1 MAEVSNKAIR
11 HESGIVVKEVRLF
24 QGSNGLDITRIFSGI
39 IINEDIEMG
48 FLSGTL
54 IFIDDFMTSKDSLD
68 GTEVLDITFS
78 SYDENYQEYETP
90 YKKRFRVTKYE
101 QTIQP
106 GLGTQ
111 RSMVMHFVN
120 PASVINDS
128 IKLFRSYTNT
138 SSSAFV
144 GHCCDLMGVDE
155 NRSIE
160 ETLHAKNFIAPNVS
174 PLDMINWIK
183 LTSQSK
189 LNNGSDFYFFE
200 NIDGVHF
207 RSLETM
213 KSMEPT
219 QTLIFKGDVDNYSFN
234 SILKMTKPKGY
245 DVQDDIRFGG
255 AGATLYSHDL
265 YTKECRKYTYNT
277 ENITKLNPIDPRGKD
292 YERSDSSYVQLWPHN
307 HAYETLD
314 RNSNGHNSLIR
325 SIAKTRINYKTMLI
339 EIAGNIAIKS
349 GDIINV
355 KMPGIDGEEQVS
367 ESGKWLVK
375 KIKHT
380 ITPASYYMNLELVT
394 DGNTENVYE

>member
-1 MAEVSNKAIR
+1 MAEVSNKSIR
-11 HESGIVVKEVRLF
+11 HESGPIVKEVRLF
-24 QGSNGLDITRIFSGI
+24 QGTDGIDLTRVFSGI
-39 IINEDIEMG
+39 ILNEDIEMG

-54 IFIDDFMTSKDSLD
+54 IFIDDFMTSKDALN

-78 SYDENYQEYETP
+78 SRDGDYNEYEIP

-101 QTIQP
+101 QTLQP

-111 RSMVMHFVN
+111 RSMVMHFVSS
-120 PASVINDS
+120 ASVVNDS

-138 SSSAFV
+138 SSSTFV
-144 GHCCDLMGVDE
+144 NHCCDLMGVDE
-155 NRSIE
+155 NRFIE

-189 LNNGSDFYFFE
+189 VNNGSDFYFFE

-207 RSLETM
+207 KSLETM
-213 KSMEPT
+213 KGMEPT
-219 QTLIFKGDVDNYSFN
+219 QTLIFKGDVDNYSYN
-234 SILKMTKPKGY
+234 SILKLTKPKGY

-265 YTKECRKYTYNT
+265 YTKECRKYTYNP
-277 ENITKLNPIDPRGKD
+277 ENITRLNPIDPRGKD
-292 YERSDSSYVQLWPHN
+292 YERNDSSYVQLWPHN

-325 SIAKTRINYKTMLI
+325 SMAKTLINYKTMLV
-339 EIAGNIAIKS
+339 EIAGNIGIKS

-355 KMPGIDGEEQVS
+355 KVPGIDGEEHVS

-394 DGNTENVYE
+394 DGNIENVHE